1 MKSIQSKRSLSINV
15 NKVSKIMKVNDE
27 GSNAI
32 SRVKDPAFAALRH
45 RSTERAASRGRGAGT
60 ERAASRG

>member
-1 MKSIQSKRSLSINV
+1 
-15 NKVSKIMKVNDE
+15 MKVNDE
-27 GSNAI
+27 GNNAI